1 MKKHTIILLGTVS
14 LLAIGYLL
22 MANYYSTH
30 FFPNTKILG
39 FDVSGKKTEEA
50 DSFII
55 TELNSEYSLYVKERN
70 NFGEV
75 INGTDIDY
83 QVEIN
88 TDPILKGQEP
98 IKWIMNMNNDK
109 SYELEYAHSFNK
121 DKLMEQVESLSAMQ
135 PENMINPENAYISEY
150 MPGIGFQIIEEK
162 AGTQI
167 VKDKACEAISEAAT
181 QAKKEVNLDENGC
194 YIEPDE
200 TKESES
206 LNEMLERLNKVA
218 SSSISYKIGDSIKVL
233 NSDIFYQW
241 IITDESGNISLNQ
254 DMVKEYVTT
263 LAKETDTAY
272 TKRDFKTTSGS
283 TVKVEG
289 PYGYRIDKEAESE
302 QLMNE
307 ILSGTQEEREPV
319 YSMIGASREG
329 SDYGNT
335 YVEIDLTNQIVY
347 LYVDGQLIQ
356 SSKCVTGNVAKGHT
370 TPPGIYPLTYK
381 QKDAVLRGPGYASP
395 VKFWMPFNGGIGL
408 HDASWRSSFGGNIY
422 KTNGSHG
429 CINLPYDMAKTLYE
443 NVYKGM
449 PIICYN

>member
-1 MKKHTIILLGTVS
+1 MKKKVILTLVIIIALL
-14 LLAIGYLL
+14 IGYLL
-22 MANYYSTH
+22 TARYYTTH
-30 FFPNTKILG
+30 FLPNTMIGKYE
-39 FDVSGKKTEEA
+39 VSGKTLEKA
-50 DSFII
+50 DSYICSDI
-55 TELNSEYSLYVKERN
+55 ENLYTLSIVSRNSKEYINGEKINYKISSNVNEIWEHNNGYKWFESLFQQNKHNLYYTVSYSEEMLLKEIYSLKC
-70 NFGEV
+70 
-75 INGTDIDY
+75 I
-83 QVEIN
+83 Q
-88 TDPILKGQEP
+88 K
-98 IKWIMNMNNDK
+98 
-109 SYELEYAHSFNK
+109 
-121 DKLMEQVESLSAMQ
+121 
-135 PENMINPENAYISEY
+135 ENMEFPVSAYISEY
-150 MPGIGFQIIEEK
+150 VIGEGYKIIPEEK
-162 AGTQI
+162 GTLLDEKKVI
-167 VKDKACEAISEAAT
+167 EAIKTAVKD
-181 QAKKEVNLDENGC
+181 AKTEINIDNINC

-307 ILSGTQEEREPV
+307 ILSGTQVEREPV
-319 YSMIGASREG
+319 YSMTGAGREG

-429 CINLPYDMAKTLYE
+429 CVNLPYDMAKTLYE